1 MQVIPIN
8 VALLSLIKYLN
19 SPRAILAHNMCLYT
33 HAIKNHSEI
42 NPSLKQSHNL
52 QNDLQGRFANSGCT
66 NTLYLV
72 YEHSTDINVG
82 AIKICSCRRFLDSA
96 ICQKYFD
103 ILSEQ
108 TRIV

>member
-1 MQVIPIN
+1 MQCVILFNEHTKTAEYAPIFN
-8 VALLSLIKYLN
+8 LNKNPENDVKY
-19 SPRAILAHNMCLYT
+19 T
-33 HAIKNHSEI
+33 I